1 MSIKPIQILINAK
14 DNASAVFGSLQAKV
28 AAVGAAIA
36 SFFTVRAF
44 TGAVQGAA
52 ELQSKLAEVQA
63 VSGATADELEALR
76 AAAESAGATTRF
88 TATEAADA
96 LGNLAR
102 SGLNANSAIA
112 ALPSTLALAQAGNLG
127 LAESS
132 SIMTRALAGFGL
144 EAEQAGRVADVLAK
158 GANSANTTV
167 TGLGQA
173 LSFAAPTAV
182 SLGLSLEDTVAIIG
196 KFADAGIDAGR
207 AGTALNSILAQFSD
221 PASKFRKELA
231 AAGITTGDFNTA
243 LAQLG
248 NAGPRGQR
256 AILAV
261 GQEAGPALRALLNQG
276 IGSLDELRTALLGA
290 QGAAA
295 ATAATMDN
303 NLQGATRGLA
313 SAWDTVKNALATPVL
328 PVLQQGIT
336 QLADSLRN
344 AVSSGAVGRFGE
356 SLARGFAAALE
367 AFRQFI
373 AQVDFQAIGA
383 RIEEFVASA
392 GRSFDTLAQY
402 AANAGNSVK
411 LAYGVMST
419 GVNTVKA
426 AILGIGSVFAEVAG
440 GIMSGVARL
449 REGLATVTF
458 GGLSAGFRE
467 AAEDARIS
475 AGAFGASAQAMR
487 EAAAQALLDVAD
499 GAVMARD
506 AWTGLTG
513 AVDRSVSSSSDAAT
527 GLGAVA
533 KELERVAEANA
544 RARDETEKASATQ
557 QEQERA
563 AKAASDA
570 LALLRQEYAQLIAKG
585 DLQAAAEKMVEINKA
600 LQDTPASAKAAAE
613 AAEKV
618 KAAFRSMGL
627 QTKEELKELALQTR
641 KNYELIK
648 ASGQATADVLQAA
661 FRKVLEAEIAASGG
675 VATETQKAQAAMYGL
690 EIVSDS
696 AGKAIVRAMSAGTDE
711 ARNLEEQL
719 RKAMLAAQQVDG
731 FVSRLAKR
739 NAEVKSTL
747 VTDSQGFAADERG
760 NTIVAGGNLSTLTGI
775 AAFLKAAG
783 VDDDAAARS
792 IAREFA
798 NAQGEVQYFNSPG
811 LRKYGGEFSTISDAL
826 LKAAERYT
834 FGRVGVGGAAGAADT
849 SSIPKQSREVT
860 VNVNFNGESLGPVN
874 TDSSGSAVIEELL
887 RRLELG
893 KRSSS

>member
-1 MSIKPIQILINAK
+1 MAIKPIQILINAK

-36 SFFTVRAF
+36 GFFTVRAF

-52 ELQSKLAEVQA
+52 ELQAKLAEVQA
-63 VSGATADELEALR
+63 VSGATAGELEALR
-76 AAAESAGATTRF
+76 AAAESAGATTKF

-102 SGLNANSAIA
+102 SGLDANSAIA
-112 ALPSTLALAQAGNLG
+112 ALPSTLALAQAGNLS
-127 LAESS
+127 LADSS

-248 NAGPRGQR
+248 SAGPRGQK

-313 SAWDTVKNALATPVL
+313 SAWDTVKNALTTPVL
-328 PVLQQGIT
+328 PVLQQGVT
-336 QLADSLRN
+336 QLADALRK
-344 AVSSGAVGRFGE
+344 AVSDGVVGRFGE
-356 SLARGFAAALE
+356 ALARGFQSALE
-367 AFRQFI
+367 AFKAFVGQI
-373 AQVDFQAIGA
+373 DFEAVA
-383 RIEEFVASA
+383 RRLEELVASA

-402 AANAGNSVK
+402 ATNAGNSVK
-411 LAYGVMST
+411 LAYGVMSS
-419 GVNTVKA
+419 GVNAVKA
-426 AILGIGSVFAEVAG
+426 AVLGIGSVFAEVAG
-440 GIMSGVARL
+440 GIMSGVAML

-487 EAAAQALLDVAD
+487 DAAEQALSDVAD

-506 AWTGLTG
+506 AWTGLTSQVDQSATTTASAG
-513 AVDRSVSSSSDAAT
+513 AALVDLAQKTDSVAQAAQAAT
-527 GLGAVA
+527 AA
-533 KELERVAEANA
+533 QQQ
-544 RARDETEKASATQ
+544 KAQADQ
-557 QEQERA
+557 A
-563 AKAASDA
+563 AAQA
-570 LALLRQEYAQLIAKG
+570 LATLREEYANLIAKG
-585 DLQAAAEKMVEINKA
+585 DLQAAAAKFEEIKA
-600 LQDTPASAKAAAE
+600 ALGRTPGAAVAAGSAAKATAEEVAAAFERMGVSTKEALVE
-613 AAEKV
+613 AANN
-618 KAAFRSMGL
+618 ARRDFDI
-627 QTKEELKELALQTR
+627 
-641 KNYELIK
+641 IK
-648 ASGQATADVLQAA
+648 ASGQATADGLQAA
-661 FRKVLEAEIAASGG
+661 FQKYAEAAIAANGG
-675 VATETQKAQAAMYGL
+675 VATDALRSEAAMRGL
-690 EIVSDS
+690 QLASDG
-696 AGKAIVRAMSAGTDE
+696 AGKTILRSMAAGREALQNLTAGIV
-711 ARNLEEQL
+711 Q
-719 RKAMLAAQQVDG
+719 AQQAVQQLDG
-731 FVSRLAKR
+731 YLERLAKR
-739 NAEVKSTL
+739 NAEVKSNL

-760 NTIVAGGNLSTLTGI
+760 NRIVAGGDLTTLTGI

-783 VDDDAAARS
+783 VDDDAVARS
-792 IAREFA
+792 IAKEFA
-798 NAQGEVQYFNSPG
+798 NAQGEVQYFNNPG
-811 LRKYGGEFSTISDAL
+811 QKKYGGDTLSMAL
-826 LKAAERYT
+826 LRAAERYT
-834 FGRVGVGGAAGAADT
+834 FGGPGVGGAAGTAGT
-849 SSIPKQSREVT
+849 SKIPKQSTRE
-860 VNVNFNGESLGPVN
+860 VNVNVSVNGSSFGTVA
-874 TDSSGSAVIEELL
+874 TDAAGSDVIERLMRELERD
-887 RRLELG
+887 RRRG
-893 KRSSS
+893 A

>member
-1 MSIKPIQILINAK
+1 MAIKPIQILINAK

-36 SFFTVRAF
+36 GFFTVRAF

-52 ELQSKLAEVQA
+52 ELQAKLAEVQA
-63 VSGATADELEALR
+63 VSGATAGELEALR
-76 AAAESAGATTRF
+76 AAAESAGATTKF

-102 SGLNANSAIA
+102 SGLDANSAIA
-112 ALPSTLALAQAGNLG
+112 ALPSTLALAQAGNLS
-127 LAESS
+127 LADSS

-248 NAGPRGQR
+248 SAGPRGQK

-313 SAWDTVKNALATPVL
+313 SAWDTVKNALTTPVL
-328 PVLQQGIT
+328 PVLQQGVT
-336 QLADSLRN
+336 QLADALRK
-344 AVSSGAVGRFGE
+344 AVSDGVVGRFGE
-356 SLARGFAAALE
+356 ALARGFQVALQAFKSFIGQIDFE
-367 AFRQFI
+367 AVGRRLEDL
-373 AQVDFQAIGA
+373 VG
-383 RIEEFVASA
+383 SA
-392 GRSFDTLAQY
+392 GRAFESLAQY
-402 AANAGNSVK
+402 ATNAGNSVK
-411 LAYGVMST
+411 LAWGVMAT
-419 GVNTVKA
+419 GSNVV
-426 AILGIGSVFAEVAG
+426 LSGIYRVGEAFA
-440 GIMSGVARL
+440 GVASNIVGWAGQISVAWSKIGFGETARRMEEEGKQLIEMSKGLWAASEALAQRAQDAL
-449 REGLATVTF
+449 R
-458 GGLSAGFRE
+458 SAGQSAGV
-467 AAEDARIS
+467 AAEGFR
-475 AGAFGASAQAMR
+475 
-487 EAAAQALLDVAD
+487 
-499 GAVMARD
+499 
-506 AWTGLTG
+506 GLTG
-513 AVDRSVSSSSDAAT
+513 AVDSSAKSSYDAAT

-533 KELERVAEANA
+533 EGLERVAEANA
-544 RARDETEKASATQ
+544 RAREEAERTSAKQ

-570 LALLRQEYAQLIAKG
+570 LALLRQEYADLIAKG

-627 QTKEELKELALQTR
+627 QTKEELKELALQAR

-675 VATETQKAQAAMYGL
+675 VATETQKAQAAMHGL
-690 EIVSDS
+690 EIASDS
-696 AGKAIVRAMSAGTDE
+696 AGKAIVRSMSTGADE

-719 RKAMLAAQQVDG
+719 RKAMLAAQQLDG

-739 NAEVKSTL
+739 NAEVKSNL

-760 NTIVAGGNLSTLTGI
+760 NRIVAGGDLTTLTGI

-783 VDDDAAARS
+783 VDDDEVARS

-798 NAQGEVQYFNSPG
+798 NAQGEVQYFNNPG
-811 LRKYGGEFSTISDAL
+811 QKKYGGDTISMAL

-834 FGRVGVGGAAGAADT
+834 FGGPGVGGAAGTAGT
-849 SSIPKQSREVT
+849 SKIPKQSTRE
-860 VNVNFNGESLGPVN
+860 VNVNVSVNGSSFGTVA
-874 TDSSGSAVIEELL
+874 TDAAGSDVIERLMRELERD
-887 RRLELG
+887 RRRG
-893 KRSSS
+893 A